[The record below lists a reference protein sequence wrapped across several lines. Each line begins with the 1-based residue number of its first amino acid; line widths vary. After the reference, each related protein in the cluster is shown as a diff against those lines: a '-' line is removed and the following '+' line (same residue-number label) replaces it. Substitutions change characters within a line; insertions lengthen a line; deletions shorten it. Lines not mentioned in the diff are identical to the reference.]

1 MKLLFLGD
9 PHFDSQTPVS
19 RIDDYREA
27 SLKKLKDILKL
38 SVSNQVKH
46 VITTGDFFDKYE
58 ISFSYLNDIVSI
70 LKKFE
75 QHGVEVWSLIGNHDL
90 PYNNMSY
97 FKNTPL
103 NLLFESGLVK
113 HIDGPN
119 AIENVMVYGIDFT
132 KADDIKTFKPGKD
145 ITNILIMHYATENT
159 VPGESIDIELLKPFD
174 IVVSGHDHMYYEPL
188 KLNTGTTLFRPGSL
202 LRRTKDEY
210 NLTRDIKLVLFDLET
225 KEVNEISL
233 PNTKP
238 ASEIFKNEVFTE
250 AAVNLYS
257 NKYNDLFNQ
266 DYFEAEAN
274 DIKDILNV
282 LPATVLKESKE
293 AVIKYLKDQGVN
305 IK

>member
-1 MKLLFLGD
+1 MKLLFFGD

-38 SVSNQVKH
+38 SVSNKVKH

-58 ISFSYLNDIVSI
+58 VSFSYLNDIVSI

-119 AIENVMVYGIDFT
+119 VIENVMVYGIDFT
-132 KADDIKTFKPGKD
+132 KADDIKTFKPGND
-145 ITNILIMHYATENT
+145 TTNILIMHYATENT

-174 IVVSGHDHMYYEPL
+174 IVISGHDHMYYAPL
-188 KLNTGTTLFRPGSL
+188 NLNTGTTIFRPGSL

-225 KEVNEISL
+225 KETEEISL
-233 PNTKP
+233 PNVKP
-238 ASEIFKNEVFTE
+238 ASEIFKNEVFIE
-250 AAVNLYS
+250 SGINLYS

-274 DIKDILNV
+274 NIEEILKV

-293 AVIKYLKDQGVN
+293 AVIKYLKMQGVN